1 MSNFIREIIDED
13 LRVGRHDR
21 VVTRFPPEPNGYLH
35 IGHAKSICLN
45 FGLARDYGGRCHLRM
60 DDTNPET
67 EDQHFVDAIQK
78 DVRWLGFD
86 WGDGFYHAADYFDR
100 FYEAAVHLVR
110 AGKAYV
116 DHLSVDEIRE
126 YRGTLSAPGR
136 PSPYRDRPVDENLD
150 LLEKMRVGAF
160 PDGTCVLRAKIDL
173 ASPNMKMRDP
183 LLYRIRH
190 AAHHRTGEKWRIYPM
205 YDFAHPL
212 SDAYEGITHS
222 ICTLEFENNRELYD
236 WVIEHCPVPARPRQ
250 YEFARLQ
257 LGYTVLSKRK
267 LLHLVNG
274 KYVSGWDDP
283 RMPTIAG
290 LRRRGYTPE
299 AIRSFCELIGVAKTN
314 STVDIGKLEFAVRD
328 DLNARC
334 PRVMCVL
341 RPLEVTITN
350 LPGDETIDAPY
361 FPPEIGKAG
370 ARPVPLTRSIYIER
384 DDFMRTPAKGFH
396 RLSPGAE
403 VRLRHS
409 YVIRCD
415 EVIERDGEVVALR
428 CTADLD
434 SVRSGRR
441 VKGTIHW
448 VSATQSVPVEVRLY
462 DRLFRVEKPDAEEDF
477 LSVLNPDSLQV
488 LTDCRLEPW
497 AEGER
502 FQFERQGYFAVDPV
516 DSRDGALVFNRIVTL
531 RDSWAA
537 KAEEAAPAPAS
548 KKKKEDT
555 RPQKRTAAEFRAR
568 ARAASPALEARYVR
582 YRDALGLTDEAAD
595 VLSGDLAL
603 SDFFEAALSAHADA
617 RAVANW
623 AVNELQGLLEER
635 SAADL
640 RFDGGALGRLV
651 ALVDGG
657 TISGS
662 AGKEVLAELV
672 AQGGD
677 PAAIVERR
685 GLRQVSDEG
694 ALAPIVDAVVA
705 EHPDHVARFRAG
717 NAGMLGFFVGQV
729 MKRSGGKADPKR
741 VNELVR
747 ARLTTDSAG

>member
-13 LRVGRHDR
+13 LRTGRHDR

-45 FGLARDYGGRCHLRM
+45 FGLARDYGGACHLRM

-86 WGDGFYHAADYFDR
+86 WNDAFFHAADYFDR

-110 AGKAYV
+110 EGKAYV

-126 YRGTLSAPGR
+126 YRGTLSEPGR
-136 PSPYRDRPVDENLD
+136 PSPYRDRPVEENLD
-150 LLEKMRVGAF
+150 LLEKMRVGEF

-190 AAHHRTGEKWRIYPM
+190 TAHHRTGEKWRIYPM

-236 WVIEHCPVPARPRQ
+236 WVVENCPVPARPRQ

-267 LLHLVNG
+267 LLQLVNG

-299 AIRSFCELIGVAKTN
+299 AIRNFCEMIGVAKTN

-328 DLNARC
+328 DLNQRC

-341 RPLEVTITN
+341 RPLKVTITN
-350 LPGDETIDAPY
+350 LPGDESIDAPY
-361 FPPEIGKAG
+361 FPPEIGRSE
-370 ARPVPLTRSIYIER
+370 ARPVPLTREIYIER
-384 DDFMRTPAKGFH
+384 DDFAREPPKGFH

-403 VRLRHS
+403 VRLRHA

-415 EVIERDGEVVALR
+415 EVVERDGEVVELK

-434 SVRSGRR
+434 SIASGRR

-448 VSATQSVPVEVRLY
+448 VSASRAVPVEVRLY
-462 DRLFRVEKPDAEEDF
+462 DRLFGSEKPDAAEDF
-477 LSVLNPDSLQV
+477 LAELNADSLQV
-488 LTDCRLEPW
+488 LKGCLLEP
-497 AEGER
+497 AVAGDLGEGR
-502 FQFERQGYFAVDPV
+502 FQFERQGYFYADPV
-516 DSRDGALVFNRIVTL
+516 DSRDGAPVFNRVVTL

-537 KAEEAAPAPAS
+537 KAAAEPAEKATAPALP

-555 RPQKRTAAEFRAR
+555 RPQKRSAAETRAR
-568 ARAASPALEARYVR
+568 ARAATPELEARLGR
-582 YRDALGLTDEAAD
+582 YRAELGLPEDTAD
-595 VLSGDLAL
+595 VLSGDPAL
-603 SDFFEAALSAHADA
+603 SDFFEAALQAHGDA

-623 AVNELQGLLEER
+623 TVNELQGALEER

-640 RFDGGALGRLV
+640 PFDGAAFGRLV

-672 AQGGD
+672 EKGGD

-717 NAGMLGFFVGQV
+717 
-729 MKRSGGKADPKR
+729 RS
-741 VNELVR
+741 
-747 ARLTTDSAG
+747 